1 MTQSFLNKAS
11 NAGLYYLPASRQH
24 LLSGLVSHAHLS
36 LLVVDIAPLRALG
49 EILAELGRA
58 LQFPTWFGANFD
70 ALHDCLTDPDWQ
82 KGKPIAISINGLG
95 ELQQHDPEAFSTLIE
110 VLASAAGERTAEKH
124 PLWILLDAPAQ
135 GIPALPEA

>member
-24 LLSGLVSHAHLS
+24 LLPDQISHAHLS
-36 LLVVDIAPLRALG
+36 SLVVDIAPRLTLG
-49 EILAELGRA
+49 EILTELGRA
-58 LQFPTWFGANFD
+58 LHFPTWYGANLD

-82 KGKPIAISINGLG
+82 KGKRIAIKINGLNG
-95 ELQQHDPEAFSTLIE
+95 LRQHDPQAFTTLIE
-110 VLASAAGERTAEKH
+110 VLASAASERSADKR